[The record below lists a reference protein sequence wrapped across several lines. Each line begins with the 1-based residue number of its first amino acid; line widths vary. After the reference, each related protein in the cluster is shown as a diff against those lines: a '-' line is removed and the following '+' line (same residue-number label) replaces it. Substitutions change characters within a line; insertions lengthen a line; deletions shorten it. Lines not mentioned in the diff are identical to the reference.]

1 MLLSRH
7 TALLRGIKTP
17 LSSKTTIRL
26 LASAQAMTTPTEKSQ
41 TKTRFSEHVKQDHR
55 ELRDAY
61 DNIMGGTSNDERT
74 RWQNQFVW
82 ELARHSV
89 GEELVVY
96 PAFESHLENGKE
108 MADKDRKDHRSVKEA
123 LYKFQNLKAT
133 DAEFLPTIVSLWE
146 ELSQH
151 IKEEEENDLPA
162 LENALDEEASYKLG
176 RSFQRTKFFA
186 PTRSHPNAPDKPPFE
201 TAAGLLAAPMDQI
214 KDLFSKFPSQSETE

>member
-26 LASAQAMTTPTEKSQ
+26 LASAAQAMATPTEKTQ
-41 TKTRFSEHVKQDHR
+41 TKTRFSEHVKKDHR
-55 ELRDAY
+55 ELRDYY

-96 PAFESHLENGKE
+96 PAFETHLENGKE
-108 MADKDRKDHRSVKEA
+108 MADKDRKDHRSVSLGYTLV
-123 LYKFQNLKAT
+123 LY
-133 DAEFLPTIVSLWE
+133 SLS
-146 ELSQH
+146 LRVKP
-151 IKEEEENDLPA
+151 I
-162 LENALDEEASYKLG
+162 YVT
-176 RSFQRTKFFA
+176 RCFFIM
-186 PTRSHPNAPDKPPFE
+186 PC
-201 TAAGLLAAPMDQI
+201 LL
-214 KDLFSKFPSQSETE
+214 